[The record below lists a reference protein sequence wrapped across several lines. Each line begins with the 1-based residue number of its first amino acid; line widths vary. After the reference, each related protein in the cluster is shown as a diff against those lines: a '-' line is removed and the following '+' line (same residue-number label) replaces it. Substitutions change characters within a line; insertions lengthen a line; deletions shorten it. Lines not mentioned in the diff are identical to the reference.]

1 MKKIFALLL
10 MIPSLGWG
18 LTFKSDGTVVDKQ
31 GNLLSQ
37 KEVNPNE
44 DDVSYK
50 SNINKYNYSHTNILD
65 GKIDFVFGGKYISKK

>member
-1 MKKIFALLL
+1 MKKIFVLLL
-10 MIPSLGWG
+10 MIPSLGWA

-44 DDVSYK
+44 DDVSYMGD
-50 SNINKYNYSHTNILD
+50 INKYNYSLMIQDYFYLLGNEEGQHFYL
-65 GKIDFVFGGKYISKK
+65 